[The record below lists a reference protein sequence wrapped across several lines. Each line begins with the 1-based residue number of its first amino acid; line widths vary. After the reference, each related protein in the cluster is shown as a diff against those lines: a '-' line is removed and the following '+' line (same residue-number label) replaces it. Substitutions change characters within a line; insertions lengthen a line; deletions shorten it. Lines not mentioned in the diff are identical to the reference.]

1 MKIIA
6 DTHTHTVASEHAY
19 STVMENLIE
28 AKKKGLH
35 FICFTDHSGKM
46 VGAPS
51 DAYFA
56 CLRVGLPDEFGGV
69 YIIRGCE
76 VNILDENG
84 TLDLPSP
91 LLDQLEWVIASVHG
105 ILTKPMSIEQST
117 QMWLNIAQNSHIDV
131 IGHCGDDNYRFDYER
146 VIPEFAKYGKI
157 VEINA
162 ASYRSRPSSAKNCIE
177 IARLCAQY
185 NVPIVLSSDAH
196 FAGNV
201 GEVADAIRIVTEA
214 GVPEELILNIDAK
227 RFASKL
233 EQMTGRAF
241 LISD

>member
-6 DTHTHTVASEHAY
+6 DTHVHTIASEHAY

-28 AKKKGLH
+28 AKKKGLR
-35 FICFTDHSGKM
+35 FICFTDHTGKI
-46 VGAPS
+46 VGAPT

-56 CLRVGLPDEFGGV
+56 CLRVGLPDEFDGV

-84 TLDLPSP
+84 TLDLPTS

-105 ILTKPMSIEQST
+105 VLTKPMTVEQST
-117 QMWLNIAQNSHIDV
+117 KMWLNIAQNPHIDV
-131 IGHCGDDNYRFDYER
+131 IGHCGDDSFRFDYER

-162 ASYRSRPSSAKNCIE
+162 ASYRSRPTSVKNCVE
-177 IARLCAQY
+177 VARLCAKHG
-185 NVPIVLSSDAH
+185 VSMVLSSDAH

-201 GEVADAIRIVTEA
+201 GEVSEAMRIIHDA
-214 GVPEELILNIDAK
+214 GVPDELIVNADAE
-227 RFASKL
+227 RFASRLAK
-233 EQMTGRAF
+233 MTGRRF
-241 LISD
+241 DI

>member
-1 MKIIA
+1 MQLIA
-6 DTHTHTVASEHAY
+6 DTHVHTVASEHAY

-51 DAYFA
+51 DTYFA
-56 CLRVGLPDEFGGV
+56 CLRVGLPDEYDGV
-69 YIIRGCE
+69 YILRGCE

-91 LLDQLEWVIASVHG
+91 LLDKLEWVIASVHG
-105 ILTKPMSIEQST
+105 ILTPPMTVEQST
-117 QMWLNIAQNSHIDV
+117 KMWLNVAQNPHVDV
-131 IGHCGDDNYRFDYER
+131 IGHCGDENYRFDYER

-162 ASYRSRPSSAKNCIE
+162 NSYRSRPSSINNCVE
-177 IARLCAQY
+177 IARLCAKY
-185 NVPIVLSSDAH
+185 GVPLVLSSDAH

-201 GEVADAIRIVTEA
+201 GEVSDAMRIVTEA
-214 GVPEELILNIDAK
+214 GIPNELILNANAT
-227 RFASKL
+227 RFANLIS
-233 EQMTGRAF
+233 QMTNRTF
-241 LISD
+241 DV